1 MILRPATDVDL
12 PAVTAIMNAAIAH
25 TTAVWSE
32 TPTTLVEMR
41 AWLETRMAAG
51 FPVIVADDAGTAVG
65 YGSYGTFRPRDGYR
79 LTVEHSVHVAET
91 ARGRG
96 IGTALVE
103 RLIADATAAGLHAMV
118 GGIDG
123 ANTGSIR
130 LHQRQGFR
138 EVGRLPEVGRKAGH
152 WLDLVLMHRLL

>member
-1 MILRPATDVDL
+1 MILRPATDADL
-12 PAVTAIMNAAIAH
+12 PAITAIMNAAIAR

-32 TPTTLVEMR
+32 TPMTLADMR
-41 AWLETRMAAG
+41 SWLGARGAGG
-51 FPVIVADDAGTAVG
+51 FPVIVAEDAGAPVG
-65 YGSYGTFRPRDGYR
+65 YGSYGTFRSRDGYR

-103 RLIADATAAGLHAMV
+103 RLIAEATAAGLHTMI

-123 ANTGSIR
+123 SNAGAIR
-130 LHQRQGFR
+130 LHQRLGFR
-138 EVGRLPEVGRKAGH
+138 EVGRLPEVGRKLGR
-152 WLDLVLMHRLL
+152 WLDLVLMQRLL